1 MKIIKFEL
9 VCGGKRIGLKSN
21 RGKHFHSLYQT
32 VSRYFL
38 ANFDYNRI
46 NNFTEKFFFFNVA
59 ATYVSK
65 CQQSLRWTIIT
76 MTCFYSWR
84 QCDRTKCCY
93 IISNEIALKSRKRR
107 KDKNLKLI
115 IFPHFLLAS
124 RHFLE
129 TNYQWLWMHVG
140 V

>member
-65 CQQSLRWTIIT
+65 CQNLYDEQSLRWPASTLEDNATERNAVI
-76 MTCFYSWR
+76 
-84 QCDRTKCCY
+84 
-93 IISNEIALKSRKRR
+93 
-107 KDKNLKLI
+107 
-115 IFPHFLLAS
+115 LLA
-124 RHFLE
+124 
-129 TNYQWLWMHVG
+129 MK
-140 V
+140 